1 MTMTHA
7 HTGELD
13 PAESARLV
21 RLERTVD
28 RAVEVAGKIAGEALA
43 TIRDEKLYRMTHH
56 TFEDYVGERW
66 GFSRRTA
73 YRMIEAAT
81 AAAEPRKVEGLCQGG
96 TNPQPAPAP
105 APRSAP
111 GRPDNPFVMPE
122 PVEDEPE
129 PEPPMAM
136 DAGRLWATVVS
147 YLGDRRI
154 AVEVD
159 ADCSEFPSIGTKV
172 LVAWER

>member
-13 PAESARLV
+13 PAEGARLV

-43 TIRDEKLYRMTHH
+43 TIRDEKLYRMTHT
-56 TFEDYVGERW
+56 TFEEYVGERW

-81 AAAEPRKVEGLCQGG
+81 AAADPRKVEGLCQGG

-105 APRSAP
+105 RTAP
-111 GRPDNPFVMPE
+111 GRPDSPFVMPE
-122 PVEDEPE
+122 PAEPPE
-129 PEPPMAM
+129 PEPMAM
-136 DAGRLWATVVS
+136 TAGRLWATVSDAGGGEVRLVVDRDAEE
-147 YLGDRRI
+147 YPPLG
-154 AVEVD
+154 A
-159 ADCSEFPSIGTKV
+159 KV